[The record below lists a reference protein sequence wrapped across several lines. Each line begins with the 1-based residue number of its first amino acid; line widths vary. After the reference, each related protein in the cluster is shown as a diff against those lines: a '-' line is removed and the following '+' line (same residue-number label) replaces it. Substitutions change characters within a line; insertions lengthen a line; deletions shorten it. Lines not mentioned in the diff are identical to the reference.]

1 MTINNRNTIIHFNIN
16 RFIIIVCYVTLISI
30 SVFTSIFELYLGQ
43 INKTIVVIAASILFL
58 MYLAYY
64 YILKYNYFNFSD
76 NGSKLVFHYISLN
89 LLNRKKNA
97 VEILKSNFNGYKLK
111 KSFFGKKIEIIL
123 YTKTKNGIA
132 KYPPISISSLTKSQ
146 IQVLISS
153 LKNFA

>member
-1 MTINNRNTIIHFNIN
+1 MTINNRDTIIHFNIS

-30 SVFTSIFELYLGQ
+30 IVFTSIFEQYINQ
-43 INKTIVVIAASILFL
+43 INKTIVVIVASILFL
-58 MYLAYY
+58 VYLTYY
-64 YILKYNYFNFSD
+64 FFLEYNYFNYTD
-76 NGSKLVFHYISLN
+76 NGPKLVFHYISMN
-89 LLNRKKNA
+89 PLNRKKNA

-132 KYPPISISSLTKSQ
+132 KYPPISLSSLTKSQ
-146 IQVLISS
+146 IQVLVGS